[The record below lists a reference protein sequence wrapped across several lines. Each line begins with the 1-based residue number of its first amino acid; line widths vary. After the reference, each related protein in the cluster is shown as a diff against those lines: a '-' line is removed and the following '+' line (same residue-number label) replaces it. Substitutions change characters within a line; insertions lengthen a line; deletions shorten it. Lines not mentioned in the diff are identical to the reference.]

1 MQDLTKG
8 LLNLNLSPEQA
19 MLLDRQAREQQIQ
32 QQSSR
37 SPAPFQGMMAQARRT
52 ADTLQNAGRALAGQA
67 PPKGAYQMQAERV
80 AQEKAKA
87 QQAQSARVQ
96 TGGQILTGTDVSK
109 LEAIRDNLLN
119 KNTPESLALAKQAQT
134 KIDNLNKAAAVV
146 EGKQKEIENRK
157 SVLRDAGLNEH
168 PSAEAL
174 LSIKTPDAFIKA
186 VDTLKAKQTK
196 ESQQKSVVTTITT
209 STKPEPIKKQAL
221 ALANAG
227 SYEDALELIL
237 KDDKKEVKPYTV
249 NERIKIIE
257 TLANADEV
265 LEANANGKKAPKFVL
280 VDPEEKEGV
289 SITNPKAYR
298 DTVSE
303 VVRSSLDDE
312 GFRRQLK
319 DADIKIKGVF
329 TDTAEV
335 PDTIVLKAI
344 NLYKQKGSDTY
355 DLTSAVKE
363 AVLVSGKT
371 EKAINKV
378 MTVKDMSRK
387 EAIEFLKEQQ
397 AKNKPTTSEPPS
409 DIENPTTSSE
419 PEGWL
424 ADLTNKQREQARQE
438 TQQLESMLGGLPLR

>member
-1 MQDLTKG
+1 
-8 LLNLNLSPEQA
+8 

-52 ADTLQNAGRALAGQA
+52 ADTLQNAGRAIAGQA

-87 QQAQSARVQ
+87 QQAQAASVQ

-119 KNTPESLALAKQAQT
+119 KNTPEALAMAKQAQT
-134 KIDNLNKAAAVV
+134 KIDSLNQAAAVV

-186 VDTLKAKQTK
+186 VDKLKTKQTK

-237 KDDKKEVKPYTV
+237 KDDKKEVKSYTV

-265 LEANANGKKAPKFVL
+265 LAANANGKKAPKFVL

-319 DADIKIKGVF
+319 DADIEYDRGWF

-363 AVLVSGKT
+363 AVVVSGKT

-378 MTVKDMSRK
+378 MTVKDISRK
-387 EAIEFLKEQQ
+387 EAIEFLKG
-397 AKNKPTTSEPPS
+397 TTSKE
-409 DIENPTTSSE
+409 
-419 PEGWL
+419 
-424 ADLTNKQREQARQE
+424 
-438 TQQLESMLGGLPLR
+438 